1 MQELV
6 ADLRAEQAELDALVS
21 GLSAD
26 EWRAPTPASGWDVRD
41 QIAHLAD
48 IDQLGLACVRGE
60 ADDRLAALAR
70 MDPAEATRAGCDRA
84 AGLGP
89 EELLEWWRTARAAL
103 NNAFLA
109 ADPSARMLWGAG
121 PMAILSFVSAR
132 LMECWAHGLDCFA
145 AVGAQPVDSGR
156 LAHVCRIGHRAL
168 PYAFRYAGRDLPA
181 DLSELRLELVA
192 PGGSTW
198 QFGEPDAPQQITG
211 SAGEWARVAVQRM
224 PLADAGTLRSQ
235 GALAQAALEV
245 ARAYV

>member
-1 MQELV
+1 MRELV
-6 ADLRAEQAELDALVS
+6 VDLRAEQSELDALVS
-21 GLSAD
+21 RLSVD
-26 EWRAPTPASGWDVRD
+26 DWRAPTPAVGWDIRD

-48 IDQLGLACVRGE
+48 IDELGLACVRGE

-70 MDPAEATRAGCDRA
+70 MDPAEATRAGCDRG

-89 EELLEWWRTARAAL
+89 EEMLEWWRTARAAL
-103 NNAFLA
+103 NDAFRS
-109 ADPSARMLWGAG
+109 ADPSARIPWGAG
-121 PMAILSFVSAR
+121 PMAIPSFVAAR

-145 AVGAQPVDSGR
+145 AVGVQPVDSDR
-156 LAHVCRIGHRAL
+156 LAHVCRIGYRAL
-168 PYAFRYAGRDLPA
+168 PYAFRYADRDLPA

-224 PLADAGTLRSQ
+224 PLTDASSLRSQ
-235 GALAQAALEV
+235 GALAEAALEV